1 MRATLVASRPR
12 TISVASITNQLAPTL
27 RASASLPL
35 ATYVLIETVTPF
47 PVETNVNLRVCAG
60 YCQRNVQRC
69 RCKMRM
75 SGLSKVEM
83 SGFMGGR
90 GAHGNGADYLEPT
103 RTGPAAGATRDP
115 GEAHQSDRSG
125 PAAEDQR
132 SAHPSVAD
140 TSSEVR

>member
-1 MRATLVASRPR
+1 MVWPIILVGRDASAGHLR
-12 TISVASITNQLAPTL
+12 L
-27 RASASLPL
+27 RAGAS
-35 ATYVLIETVTPF
+35 
-47 PVETNVNLRVCAG
+47 
-60 YCQRNVQRC
+60 QRFRPRC

-83 SGFMGGR
+83 SGFIGGR
-90 GAHGNGADYLEPT
+90 GAHGDGADYLEPT
-103 RTGPAAGATRDP
+103 RTGPAAGATRDQ

-140 TSSEVR
+140 TSPEVR